1 MLSNVQLREPFTCVF
16 KAGHDWTK
24 AMYLG
29 IDFGTTNTALAIAD
43 DAGDVTT
50 ADFPNAGQR
59 TSSFRSV
66 LCFIEHDDQGRR
78 SLETSAG
85 PRAIADYLAQPLA
98 RLSSEQ
104 LAFIDELLAETLQK
118 KVILQRVR
126 DYFYPSS
133 KEDSHAH

>member
-1 MLSNVQLREPFTCVF
+1 MTLAQSLDTPSGCPAFGVHFTENLQLPRAALESQPDLSGFGNDKPLPQTAIRPFQDPDPFHEFTYPTVL
-16 KAGHDWTK
+16 AG
-24 AMYLG
+24 
-29 IDFGTTNTALAIAD
+29 
-43 DAGDVTT
+43 
-50 ADFPNAGQR
+50 R
-59 TSSFRSV
+59 
-66 LCFIEHDDQGRR
+66 
-78 SLETSAG
+78 
-85 PRAIADYLAQPLA
+85 RAIADYLAQPLA